1 MQALSLQ
8 IVNPQQERDVSV
20 KKIPTAKS
28 EAKEPSFKEMV
39 ESASKKDLAD
49 NSPSKEKVQ
58 KVSNASDEPDANSV
72 EEKTSTEVQNS
83 SSAVFASFAV
93 VQEPSVQAESSVN
106 LDFQTEL
113 SSDSISEILPSSE
126 QLAFLRSEDFS
137 LENKTDDFSAENNFF
152 LSLKEMQNLQAAQ
165 NLSVDEP
172 GKFLENIK
180 PAEHFSSSDEK
191 LSLVSLQSSP
201 DETAVLQN
209 SAELSQLGI
218 SLESGEKKPDFFKLE
233 LSSSDG
239 KGAKEVPSLFEN
251 IFTVTDE
258 RSVEQK
264 IADFKSEMKSGY
276 SEQDNSLNLSLSLSE
291 TAKQNILSSNNQS
304 AGASGSTFQQMLSQ
318 QIQFNAPDFVR
329 AGNIVLQDN
338 NSGSINMILK
348 PENLG
353 NVKINLHLSD
363 NVITGQ
369 ITVNSKEAFDAFKQN
384 LETLKQAFQNSGF
397 ENANLSL
404 SYADTSSGSFA
415 QGERQQSS
423 EQFFSNK
430 VYGDYASSAEISG
443 AASSQAAYSA
453 DSDRKISVVA

>member
-72 EEKTSTEVQNS
+72 EEKPGTEVQNS

-113 SSDSISEILPSSE
+113 SSDSEILPSNE

-264 IADFKSEMKSGY
+264 IADFKSEMKSDY

-291 TAKQNILSSNNQS
+291 TAKQNILSSNNQT

>member
-72 EEKTSTEVQNS
+72 EEKPSTEVQNS

-113 SSDSISEILPSSE
+113 SSDSEILPSSE

-264 IADFKSEMKSGY
+264 IADFKSEMKSDY

-369 ITVNSKEAFDAFKQN
+369 ITVNSKEAFEAFKQN

>member
-39 ESASKKDLAD
+39 ESASKKDRAD

-72 EEKTSTEVQNS
+72 EEKPGTEVQNS

-113 SSDSISEILPSSE
+113 SSDSEILPSSE

-180 PAEHFSSSDEK
+180 PAEHFSSSDEN

-264 IADFKSEMKSGY
+264 IADFKSEMKSDY

-291 TAKQNILSSNNQS
+291 TAKQNILSSNNQT

>member
-28 EAKEPSFKEMV
+28 EAKESSFKEMV

-72 EEKTSTEVQNS
+72 EEKPSTEVQNS

-93 VQEPSVQAESSVN
+93 VQEPSVQAESSVD

-113 SSDSISEILPSSE
+113 SSDSEILSSSE

-264 IADFKSEMKSGY
+264 IADFKSEMKSDY

-291 TAKQNILSSNNQS
+291 TAKQNILSSNNQT

>member
-58 KVSNASDEPDANSV
+58 KVSNDSDEPDANSV
-72 EEKTSTEVQNS
+72 EEKPSTEVQNS

-113 SSDSISEILPSSE
+113 SSDSEILPSSE

-180 PAEHFSSSDEK
+180 SAGHFSSSDEK

-264 IADFKSEMKSGY
+264 IADFKSEMKSDY

-291 TAKQNILSSNNQS
+291 TAKQNILSSNNQT

>member
-28 EAKEPSFKEMV
+28 EAKKPSFKEMV

-58 KVSNASDEPDANSV
+58 KVSNDSDEPDANSV

-113 SSDSISEILPSSE
+113 SSDSEILPSSE

-264 IADFKSEMKSGY
+264 IADFKSEMKSDY

-291 TAKQNILSSNNQS
+291 TAKQNILSSNNQT

>member
-72 EEKTSTEVQNS
+72 EEKPSTEVQNS

-113 SSDSISEILPSSE
+113 SSDSEILPSSE

-152 LSLKEMQNLQAAQ
+152 LSLKEMQNLQVAQ

-180 PAEHFSSSDEK
+180 PAGHFSSSDEK

-264 IADFKSEMKSGY
+264 IADFKSEMKSDY

-291 TAKQNILSSNNQS
+291 TAKQNILSSNNQT

>member
-72 EEKTSTEVQNS
+72 EEKPSTEVQNS

-113 SSDSISEILPSSE
+113 SSDSEILPSSE

-180 PAEHFSSSDEK
+180 PAGHFSSSDEK

-201 DETAVLQN
+201 DEAAVLQN

-264 IADFKSEMKSGY
+264 IADFKSEMKSDY

-291 TAKQNILSSNNQS
+291 TAKQNILSSNNQT

>member
-72 EEKTSTEVQNS
+72 EEKPSTEVQNS

-113 SSDSISEILPSSE
+113 SSDSEILSSSE

-180 PAEHFSSSDEK
+180 PAGHFSSSDEK

-209 SAELSQLGI
+209 SSELSQLGI

-258 RSVEQK
+258 RSIEQK
-264 IADFKSEMKSGY
+264 IADFKSEMKSDY

-291 TAKQNILSSNNQS
+291 TAKQNILSSNNQT
-304 AGASGSTFQQMLSQ
+304 AGASGSTFQHMLSQ

>member
-72 EEKTSTEVQNS
+72 EEKPSTEVQNS

-93 VQEPSVQAESSVN
+93 VQEPSVQAESFVN

-113 SSDSISEILPSSE
+113 SSDSEILSSSE

-137 LENKTDDFSAENNFF
+137 LENKTDDFSAKNNFF

-180 PAEHFSSSDEK
+180 PAGHFSSSDEK

-264 IADFKSEMKSGY
+264 IADFKSEMKSDY

-291 TAKQNILSSNNQS
+291 TAKQNILSSNNQT

>member
-72 EEKTSTEVQNS
+72 EEKSSTEVQNS

-93 VQEPSVQAESSVN
+93 VQEHSVQAESSVN

-113 SSDSISEILPSSE
+113 SSDSEILPSSE

-180 PAEHFSSSDEK
+180 PAGHFSSSDEK

-264 IADFKSEMKSGY
+264 ISDFKSEMKSDY

-291 TAKQNILSSNNQS
+291 TAKQNILSSNNQT

>member
-72 EEKTSTEVQNS
+72 EEKPSTEVQNS

-113 SSDSISEILPSSE
+113 SSDSEILSSSE

-180 PAEHFSSSDEK
+180 PAGHFSSSDEK

-264 IADFKSEMKSGY
+264 IADFKSEMKSDY

-291 TAKQNILSSNNQS
+291 TAKQNILSSNNQT

-384 LETLKQAFQNSGF
+384 LETLMQAFQNSGF

>member
-8 IVNPQQERDVSV
+8 IVNPQQECDVSV

-72 EEKTSTEVQNS
+72 EEKPSTEVQNS

-113 SSDSISEILPSSE
+113 SSDSEILPSSE

-180 PAEHFSSSDEK
+180 PAGHFSSSDEK

-218 SLESGEKKPDFFKLE
+218 SLESGEKKPDFFNLE

-264 IADFKSEMKSGY
+264 IADFKSEMKSDY

-291 TAKQNILSSNNQS
+291 TAKQNILSSNNQT

>member
-72 EEKTSTEVQNS
+72 EEKPSTEVQNS

-113 SSDSISEILPSSE
+113 SSDSEILPSSE

-180 PAEHFSSSDEK
+180 TAEHFSSSDEK

-264 IADFKSEMKSGY
+264 IADFKSEMKSDY

-291 TAKQNILSSNNQS
+291 TAKQNILSSNNQT

>member
-28 EAKEPSFKEMV
+28 EAKESSFKEMV

-72 EEKTSTEVQNS
+72 EEKPSTEVQNS

-113 SSDSISEILPSSE
+113 SSDSEILPSSE

-180 PAEHFSSSDEK
+180 TAEHFSSSDEK

-264 IADFKSEMKSGY
+264 IADFKSEMKSDY

-291 TAKQNILSSNNQS
+291 TAKQNILSSNNQT

>member
-28 EAKEPSFKEMV
+28 EAKKPSFKEMV

-72 EEKTSTEVQNS
+72 EEKPSTEVQNS

-113 SSDSISEILPSSE
+113 SYDSEILPSSE

-239 KGAKEVPSLFEN
+239 KGAKEVPSLFES

-264 IADFKSEMKSGY
+264 IADFKSEMKSDY

-291 TAKQNILSSNNQS
+291 TAKQNILSSNNQT

>member
-72 EEKTSTEVQNS
+72 EEKPSTEVQNS

-113 SSDSISEILPSSE
+113 SSDSEILPSSE

-180 PAEHFSSSDEK
+180 TAEHFSSSDDK

-201 DETAVLQN
+201 DGTAVLQN

-264 IADFKSEMKSGY
+264 IADFKSEMKSDY
-276 SEQDNSLNLSLSLSE
+276 SEQDNSLNLLLSLSE
-291 TAKQNILSSNNQS
+291 TAKQNILSSNNQT

>member
-72 EEKTSTEVQNS
+72 EEKPSTEVQNS

-93 VQEPSVQAESSVN
+93 VQEPSVQSESSVN

-113 SSDSISEILPSSE
+113 SSDSEILPSSE

-180 PAEHFSSSDEK
+180 PAGHFSSSDEK

-258 RSVEQK
+258 RSIEQK
-264 IADFKSEMKSGY
+264 IADFKSEMKSDY

-291 TAKQNILSSNNQS
+291 TAKQNILSSNNQT

>member
-72 EEKTSTEVQNS
+72 EEKPSTEVQNS

-113 SSDSISEILPSSE
+113 SSDSEILSSSE

-180 PAEHFSSSDEK
+180 PAGHFSSSDEK

-264 IADFKSEMKSGY
+264 IADFKSEMKSDY

-291 TAKQNILSSNNQS
+291 TAKQNILSSNNQT

>member
-28 EAKEPSFKEMV
+28 EERDSSFKEMV
-39 ESASKKDLAD
+39 ESALKKDLAD

-72 EEKTSTEVQNS
+72 EEKPSTEVQNS

-113 SSDSISEILPSSE
+113 SSDSEILPSSE

-180 PAEHFSSSDEK
+180 PAEHFSSSDEN

-264 IADFKSEMKSGY
+264 IADFKSEMKSDY

-291 TAKQNILSSNNQS
+291 TAKQNILSSNNQT

>member
-72 EEKTSTEVQNS
+72 EEKPSTEVQNS

-113 SSDSISEILPSSE
+113 SSDSEILPSSE

-264 IADFKSEMKSGY
+264 IADFKSEMKSDY

-291 TAKQNILSSNNQS
+291 TAKQNILSSNNQT

-369 ITVNSKEAFDAFKQN
+369 ITVNSKEAFEAFKQN

>member
-72 EEKTSTEVQNS
+72 EEKPSTEVQNS

-113 SSDSISEILPSSE
+113 SSDSEILPSSE

-137 LENKTDDFSAENNFF
+137 LENKTDDFSAKNNFF

-180 PAEHFSSSDEK
+180 PAEHFSSDEK

-264 IADFKSEMKSGY
+264 IADFKSEMKSDY

-291 TAKQNILSSNNQS
+291 TAKQNILSSNNQT

>member
-72 EEKTSTEVQNS
+72 EEKPSTEVQNS

-106 LDFQTEL
+106 LDFQTEF
-113 SSDSISEILPSSE
+113 SSDSEILPSSE

-180 PAEHFSSSDEK
+180 PAGHFSSSDEK

-218 SLESGEKKPDFFKLE
+218 SLESGEKKPDFFNLE

-264 IADFKSEMKSGY
+264 IADFKSEMKSDY

-291 TAKQNILSSNNQS
+291 TAKQNILSSNNQT

>member
-72 EEKTSTEVQNS
+72 EEKPSTEVQNS

-113 SSDSISEILPSSE
+113 SSDSEILPSSE

-180 PAEHFSSSDEK
+180 PAGHFSSSDEK

-209 SAELSQLGI
+209 SAELSQLRI
-218 SLESGEKKPDFFKLE
+218 SLESGENKPDFFKLE

-239 KGAKEVPSLFEN
+239 KGAKEVSSLFEN

-264 IADFKSEMKSGY
+264 IADFKSEMKSDY

-291 TAKQNILSSNNQS
+291 TAKQNILSSNNQT

>member
-72 EEKTSTEVQNS
+72 EEKPSTEVQNS

-113 SSDSISEILPSSE
+113 SSDSEILPSSE

-180 PAEHFSSSDEK
+180 PAGHFSSSDEK

-201 DETAVLQN
+201 DEIAVLQN

-264 IADFKSEMKSGY
+264 IADFKSEMKSDY

-291 TAKQNILSSNNQS
+291 TAKQNILSSNNQT

-318 QIQFNAPDFVR
+318 QIQFNAPDVVR

>member
-72 EEKTSTEVQNS
+72 EEKPSTEVQNS

-113 SSDSISEILPSSE
+113 SSDSEILPSSE

-180 PAEHFSSSDEK
+180 PAGHFSSSDEK

-218 SLESGEKKPDFFKLE
+218 SLESGEKKLDFFKLE

-264 IADFKSEMKSGY
+264 IADFKSEMKSDY

-291 TAKQNILSSNNQS
+291 TAKQNILSSNNQT

-404 SYADTSSGSFA
+404 SYADTSYGSFA

>member
-20 KKIPTAKS
+20 NKIPTAKS

-72 EEKTSTEVQNS
+72 EEKPGTEVQNS

-113 SSDSISEILPSSE
+113 SSDSEILPSSE

-172 GKFLENIK
+172 GKLLENIK

-264 IADFKSEMKSGY
+264 IADFKSEMKSDY

-291 TAKQNILSSNNQS
+291 TAKQNILSSNNQT

>member
-28 EAKEPSFKEMV
+28 EAKKPSFKEMV

-113 SSDSISEILPSSE
+113 SSDSEVLPSSE

-137 LENKTDDFSAENNFF
+137 LENKTDDFSAKNNFF

-180 PAEHFSSSDEK
+180 PAEYFSSSDEK
-191 LSLVSLQSSP
+191 LSLVSLQSSQ

-264 IADFKSEMKSGY
+264 IADFKSEMKSDY

-291 TAKQNILSSNNQS
+291 TAKQNILSSNNQT

>member
-72 EEKTSTEVQNS
+72 EEKPSTEVQNS

-113 SSDSISEILPSSE
+113 SSDSEILPSSE

-180 PAEHFSSSDEK
+180 PAGHFSSSDEK

-201 DETAVLQN
+201 DEIAVLQN

-264 IADFKSEMKSGY
+264 IADFKSEMKSDY

-291 TAKQNILSSNNQS
+291 TAKQNILSSNNQT

-353 NVKINLHLSD
+353 NVKLNLHLSD

>member
-72 EEKTSTEVQNS
+72 EEKPGTEVQNS

-113 SSDSISEILPSSE
+113 SSDSEILPSSE

-172 GKFLENIK
+172 GKLLENIK

-209 SAELSQLGI
+209 SAEFSQLGI

-264 IADFKSEMKSGY
+264 IADFKSEMKSDY

-291 TAKQNILSSNNQS
+291 TAKQNILSSNNQT

>member
-72 EEKTSTEVQNS
+72 EEKPSTEVQNS

-93 VQEPSVQAESSVN
+93 VQEPSVQAESSVD
-106 LDFQTEL
+106 LDFQTEF
-113 SSDSISEILPSSE
+113 SSDSEILPSSE

-264 IADFKSEMKSGY
+264 IADFKSEMKSDY

-291 TAKQNILSSNNQS
+291 TAKQNILSSNNQT

>member
-72 EEKTSTEVQNS
+72 EEKPGTEVQNS

-113 SSDSISEILPSSE
+113 SSDSEILPSSE

-180 PAEHFSSSDEK
+180 PAEHFSSFDEK

-264 IADFKSEMKSGY
+264 IADFKSEMKSDY

-291 TAKQNILSSNNQS
+291 TAKQNILSSNNQT

>member
-72 EEKTSTEVQNS
+72 EEKPSTEVQNS

-113 SSDSISEILPSSE
+113 SSDSEILPSSE

-264 IADFKSEMKSGY
+264 IADFKSEMKSDY

-291 TAKQNILSSNNQS
+291 TAKQNILSSNNQT

-430 VYGDYASSAEISG
+430 VYGDYASSAEISE

>member
-39 ESASKKDLAD
+39 ESASKKDRAD

-72 EEKTSTEVQNS
+72 EEKPSTEVQNS

-113 SSDSISEILPSSE
+113 SSDSEILPSSE

-152 LSLKEMQNLQAAQ
+152 LSLKEMQNLQTAQ

-172 GKFLENIK
+172 WKFLENIK

-264 IADFKSEMKSGY
+264 IADFKSEMKSDY

-291 TAKQNILSSNNQS
+291 TAKQNILSSNNQT

>member
-39 ESASKKDLAD
+39 ESASKKDRAD

-72 EEKTSTEVQNS
+72 EEKPSTEVQNS

-113 SSDSISEILPSSE
+113 SSDSEILPSSE

-264 IADFKSEMKSGY
+264 IADFKSEMKSDY

-291 TAKQNILSSNNQS
+291 TAKQNILSSNNQT

>member
-72 EEKTSTEVQNS
+72 EEKPSTEVQNS

-93 VQEPSVQAESSVN
+93 VQEPSVQAESSIN

-113 SSDSISEILPSSE
+113 SSDSEILPSSE

-180 PAEHFSSSDEK
+180 TAGHFSSSDEK

-264 IADFKSEMKSGY
+264 IADFKSEMKSDY

-291 TAKQNILSSNNQS
+291 TAKQNILSSNNQT

>member
-72 EEKTSTEVQNS
+72 EEKPSTEVQNS

-113 SSDSISEILPSSE
+113 SSDSEILPSSE

-180 PAEHFSSSDEK
+180 TAEHFSSSDEK

-264 IADFKSEMKSGY
+264 IADFKSEMKSDY

-291 TAKQNILSSNNQS
+291 TAKQNILSSNNQT

-369 ITVNSKEAFDAFKQN
+369 ITVNSKEAFEAFKQN

>member
-58 KVSNASDEPDANSV
+58 KVSNDSDEPDANSV
-72 EEKTSTEVQNS
+72 EEKPSTEVQNS

-113 SSDSISEILPSSE
+113 SSDSEILPSSE

-264 IADFKSEMKSGY
+264 IADFKSEMKSDY

-291 TAKQNILSSNNQS
+291 TAKQNILSSNNQT

>member
-72 EEKTSTEVQNS
+72 EEKPSTEVQNS

-113 SSDSISEILPSSE
+113 SSDSEILPSSE

-201 DETAVLQN
+201 DETEVLQN

-264 IADFKSEMKSGY
+264 IADFKSEMKSDY

-291 TAKQNILSSNNQS
+291 TAKQNILSSNNQT

>member
-72 EEKTSTEVQNS
+72 EEKPSTEVQNS

-113 SSDSISEILPSSE
+113 SSDSEILPSSE

-180 PAEHFSSSDEK
+180 PAEHFSSFDEK

-233 LSSSDG
+233 LSSSDE

-264 IADFKSEMKSGY
+264 IADFKSEMKSDY

-291 TAKQNILSSNNQS
+291 TAKQNILSSNNQT

-318 QIQFNAPDFVR
+318 QIQFTAPDFVR